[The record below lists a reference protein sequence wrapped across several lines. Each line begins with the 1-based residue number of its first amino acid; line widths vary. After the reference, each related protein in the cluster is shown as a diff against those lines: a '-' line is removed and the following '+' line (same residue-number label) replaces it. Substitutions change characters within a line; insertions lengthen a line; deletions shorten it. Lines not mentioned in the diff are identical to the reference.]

1 MLPILIHPNE
11 MHSQQFE
18 NEFANG
24 ERHLVCMA
32 INALT
37 LFNVYAV
44 ERYISD
50 ADANNLIKMSRDF
63 GRPMTCYDE
72 FEVAMTILPL
82 SHPNWVYERNFE
94 TRTDY
99 FYRAFIARS
108 IKEVFKINRE
118 IVGGWKLSFMLEG
131 NNYNNNLAIEFI
143 YHYATSL
150 NYGNGIM
157 PHEVSYIDTS
167 LINN

>member
-1 MLPILIHPNE
+1 MLPIIIKSNE
-11 MHSQQFE
+11 MHSQEFK

-32 INALT
+32 INSLS

-44 ERYISD
+44 DNFISN
-50 ADANNLIKMSRDF
+50 ADANNLIRKSQDL

-82 SHPNWVYERNFE
+82 SLPNWVYERNFE

-99 FYRAFIARS
+99 VYRAFIARS

-118 IVGGWKLSFMLEG
+118 IVKAQKLSFMLEPC
-131 NNYNNNLAIEFI
+131 NYNNKLAIEFI
-143 YHYATSL
+143 YHNATAL
-150 NYGNGIM
+150 NIEKDEFLE
-157 PHEVSYIDTS
+157 EVSFIDTS
-167 LINN
+167 LINI